1 MKLIEA
7 LSARI
12 KELCDQYH
20 LTPHGLAMK
29 SGVASST
36 IDNIIKMRCSS
47 AQLKFIYA
55 ICDGLGMSL
64 EEFFS
69 SPYFSKENLTD

>member
-12 KELCDQYH
+12 KELCDQYR
-20 LTPHGLAMK
+20 LTPHGLAIK